1 MVIHRWLDND
11 SRNRSRIRLHS
22 CGHRMVQMS
31 QRSFFDKPFD
41 GDDYNDK
48 RDRKRLT
55 GQIQRVFNAMKSGRW
70 MTLDDI
76 VAITGDPHASV
87 SAQYRHLQKP
97 KFGNHTGVKRYIG
110 NGLYEY
116 RLIVNT
122 EA

>member
-1 MVIHRWLDND
+1 
-11 SRNRSRIRLHS
+11 
-22 CGHRMVQMS
+22 MVQVS
-31 QRSFFDKPFD
+31 QRTFFDKPFD

-55 GQIQRVFNAMKSGRW
+55 GQIERVFKAMKSGQW
-70 MTLDDI
+70 MTLNDI
-76 VAITGDPHASV
+76 VEITGDPHASI

-97 KFGNHTGVKRYIG
+97 KFGKHVGEKRYIG

-116 RLIVNT
+116 RLIVNK

>member
-1 MVIHRWLDND
+1 
-11 SRNRSRIRLHS
+11 
-22 CGHRMVQMS
+22 MS

-55 GQIQRVFNAMKSGRW
+55 GQIERVFKAMKSGRW

-76 VAITGDPHASV
+76 VAMTGDPHASV
-87 SAQYRHLQKP
+87 SAQLRHLRKP
-97 KFGNHTGVKRYIG
+97 KFGSHVVLKGHKG